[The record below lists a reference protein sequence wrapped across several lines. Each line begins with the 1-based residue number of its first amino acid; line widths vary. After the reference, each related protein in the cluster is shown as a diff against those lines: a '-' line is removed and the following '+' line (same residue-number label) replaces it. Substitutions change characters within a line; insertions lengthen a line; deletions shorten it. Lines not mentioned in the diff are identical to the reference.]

1 MPKKTFIKK
10 IKEDD
15 KYDFLDLYSEL
26 ENIRNL
32 EHQRF
37 HNSGDIN
44 DLIRRITSY
53 KDFEKV
59 SNYFLK
65 KGKRKYI
72 SQIINN
78 TSCSNMLSNFIENKG
93 LTIDNR
99 LVKALYSEMNINTKL
114 EIISTI
120 KMASKCLT
128 YNVSEPNIKILEKCL
143 NEILEDILESK
154 LDLNDY
160 YGIVSVDYA
169 LSFLIKTSGFIPES
183 SFNKKYIF
191 EAIDNRK
198 SFLKDLIGGDRNGRQ
213 INWIKSNILILD
225 CLKSYFDKETRLPN
239 DIFIRNW
246 HIRYSSRARAK
257 THAFIFA
264 DTCSIE
270 KELSHEFIKNYKM
283 NYELRSVL
291 YDYRVRLGKANPTLA
306 RMARSEGSEECCK
319 TFVIA
324 LLASLKMYS
333 NDEIL
338 GLIAQFTDCK
348 YYGPSILLY
357 QNLPSKYKYLMLS
370 NKHVR
375 RSGQ

>member
-1 MPKKTFIKK
+1 MPKKTFIKN

-15 KYDFLDLYSEL
+15 KYDFFDLYSEL
-26 ENIRNL
+26 ENIRYL

-44 DLIRRITSY
+44 DLTKRITSY

-78 TSCSNMLSNFIENKG
+78 TSCSNMLSNFVENKS

-99 LVKALYSEMNINTKL
+99 FVKALYSEMNINTKL

-143 NEILEDILESK
+143 NEILEDVLESK
-154 LDLNDY
+154 FDLSNY
-160 YGIVSVDYA
+160 YGTLDANYA
-169 LSFLIKTSGFIPES
+169 FSFLIKTSGFIPES

-198 SFLKDLIGGDRNGRQ
+198 SFLKDLISGDRNGRQ
-213 INWIKSNILILD
+213 INWIKSNILLLD
-225 CLKSYFDKETRLPN
+225 CLKSYLDKETRLPN
-239 DIFIRNW
+239 DIFIKSCQ
-246 HIRYSSRARAK
+246 IRYSSISRVK
-257 THAFIFA
+257 VHAFIFT
-264 DTCSIE
+264 DTCSVE
-270 KELSHEFIKNYKM
+270 KELSHEFIKNNKM
-283 NYELRSVL
+283 NYELRSVF

-348 YYGPSILLY
+348 YVEPSLLLY
-357 QNLPSKYKYLMLS
+357 NNLPSEYKYLMLS

-375 RSGQ
+375 RLGK